1 MNKTIKNNGVSLSYK
16 YESEDLNWLDKN
28 YYVGDSKV
36 LIATRNFL
44 LNELLNKKKRKKF
57 HINSKSKRIK
67 LIS

>member
-1 MNKTIKNNGVSLSYK
+1 MNKTIENNGVSLSYK

>member
-1 MNKTIKNNGVSLSYK
+1 MNKTIENNGVRLSYK